1 MSSIFLVAPFSL
13 FGVLILSVQIKLK
26 YNGISSTMTDV
37 PPPKQVNVAV
47 KDPRR
52 LPTTPAQL
60 GKTPFISFLKTI
72 VAYCVSF

>member
-1 MSSIFLVAPFSL
+1 
-13 FGVLILSVQIKLK
+13 
-26 YNGISSTMTDV
+26 MTAV